1 MKKILISI
9 SITLFFLCI
18 SCEEKI
24 QSSSE
29 FALINVDKNYSF
41 KELVLQ
47 DFMDVEYVPLESTDE
62 FICQGF
68 VQDVTENYI
77 IVRNFLRTGD
87 IFIFDRK
94 GKAVKKINRIGQG
107 GEEYVLLLEALYDE
121 ETDDLFVS
129 DLGRKIMIY
138 DKEGNYKRY
147 FKAREN
153 GKYKS
158 IRNFDRNYLICYD
171 GNVSNDGETNGQNFL
186 LVSKQDGSSKTIHI
200 PFEKSIIT
208 AVISKTF
215 QPGVTW
221 GITPQT
227 DFPLVP
233 YKGKWI
239 LMEPSCD
246 TLYTLS
252 PDLVKKP
259 FIVREPSI
267 QNMTPEVFLFLSIIT
282 DRYYFMETVKREYD
296 FADKKGYP
304 STNLVYDKEE
314 NKIYRSIVYNED
326 YTIKEDVQMNYI
338 PLNQDIASCHI
349 IPAHELVVAYQ
360 KGWLKEGRLKE
371 ISATLDDES
380 NPVLMFYKHKKE
392 E

>member
-1 MKKILISI
+1 MNILIKYVAFFAAVFFVNCNGKEQSI
-9 SITLFFLCI
+9 NGLLLFD
-18 SCEEKI
+18 
-24 QSSSE
+24 
-29 FALINVDKNYSF
+29 VTKNYPW
-41 KELVLQ
+41 KELILQ
-47 DFMDVEYVPLESTDE
+47 DFMDVEYVPLETTNE
-62 FICQGF
+62 FLCQGF

-77 IVRNFLRTGD
+77 IVRNFSRTGD

-94 GKAVKKINRIGQG
+94 GKAVKRINRVGQG
-107 GEEYVLLLEALYDE
+107 GEEYVFLLEAIYDE
-121 ETDDLFVS
+121 EHDDLFVS
-129 DLGRKIMIY
+129 DLGRKIMVY
-138 DKEGNYKRY
+138 NKEGIYKRY

-153 GKYKS
+153 GKYKF
-158 IRNFDRNYLICYD
+158 IRNFDQDHLICYD
-171 GNVSNDGETNGQNFL
+171 GEVSNDGVTNGQNFL
-186 LVSKQDGSSKTIHI
+186 LVSKQDGSFKTIHI
-200 PFEKSIIT
+200 PFEKSTAT

-246 TLYTLS
+246 TLYTLYS
-252 PDLVKKP
+252 DLVKKP

-267 QNMTPEVFLFLSIIT
+267 QNMTPEVFLFLSIVT

-304 STNLVYDKEE
+304 STNLVYDQEE
-314 NKIYRSIVYNED
+314 NKTYRSIVYNGD
-326 YTIKEDVQMNYI
+326 YNIKKDVQMNYI

-360 KGWLKEGRLKE
+360 KGWLKDGRLKE
-371 ISATLDDES
+371 IAATLDEES